1 MERLTRCSACNLWQ
15 GSAPPNQHYLQGLQ
29 PPTSRCPGAEVDP
42 RSKNLEILWM
52 VKNGEKTSCITK
64 RMVKKLYQKLGM
76 FATYQLFH
84 QMLVPFFW
92 WKRLR
97 PRASNRFTMG
107 YYGLLSKIHHEV
119 WPILMDTIGYLCFLL
134 NPNFNHGGYPKSG
147 KVLDEMIKIHCN
159 CGSQFGYFQTDPC
172 NKETT

>member
-84 QMLVPFFW
+84 QMLVPFF
-92 WKRLR
+92 LVEETS
-97 PRASNRFTMG
+97 ASCIQQV
-107 YYGLLSKIHHEV
+107 YHGLLWFTIQNPPRGLTNTYEYYWILVFPFESKFQSWWISQK
-119 WPILMDTIGYLCFLL
+119 WQ
-134 NPNFNHGGYPKSG
+134 
-147 KVLDEMIKIHCN
+147 
-159 CGSQFGYFQTDPC
+159 GS
-172 NKETT
+172 